1 MRARARRR
9 QRGFTLLEVLVAL
22 AIVAMSLGL
31 LYRSSGTSARNAGD
45 IDQMQRAVVLAE
57 SLRDLRDSVSADG
70 WQDAGTSA
78 GYAWQVRSAPYAT
91 GVQGANVPRLH
102 EIHIAVSWSDG
113 SRPRQVDVFTL
124 LPEHRPVP
132 PALRR

>member
-1 MRARARRR
+1 M
-9 QRGFTLLEVLVAL
+9 AL
-22 AIVAMSLGL
+22 AIVGMSLGL

-70 WQDAGTSA
+70 WQEAGTSA
-78 GYAWQVRSAPYAT
+78 GYAWQVRSAPYVT

-102 EIHIAVSWSDG
+102 EVHIAVSWSDG
-113 SRPRQVDVFTL
+113 ARARQVDVFTL